1 MITVR
6 WGGDLTPLGK
16 EQALDAQFRHNMYPD
31 TEGVR
36 LYVCMYVCM
45 LCVLCVWMC
54 LGWSAA
60 ASFYV
65 QTRLEDQSIRLGQG
79 DEDG

>member
-1 MITVR
+1 MYMYVFNIRMDVISDIWKMITIR

-16 EQALDAQFRHNMYPD
+16 EQAELLDAQFRHNMYPD

-45 LCVLCVWMC
+45 YVMYYVYYVYKCV
-54 LGWSAA
+54 
-60 ASFYV
+60 
-65 QTRLEDQSIRLGQG
+65 
-79 DEDG
+79 

>member
-16 EQALDAQFRHNMYPD
+16 EQAELLDAQFRHNMYPD

-45 LCVLCVWMC
+45 
-54 LGWSAA
+54 
-60 ASFYV
+60 YV
-65 QTRLEDQSIRLGQG
+65 CYVYYVYGFV
-79 DEDG
+79 